1 MSIEKRGSMIFRK
14 GIPKNMDPAAIQRG
28 INETLTNV
36 VRGAITRCAG
46 VDKMKAALYAG
57 AIPLCIVA
65 SNDTTSGLRL
75 RAVSHTLD
83 NRQIISYPLADF
95 DPDYQVA
102 DLVFYSA
109 RKPDGTLNELIVG
122 PVEHPLLERLKEVVS
137 NLARQNISLLHAPL
151 DLTVISD
158 EGWERR
164 QIALGT
170 CSTETAEVNTAAR
183 AITTTLSNIS
193 NGVVSSS
200 YSGQQEL
207 REAMMYDRVV
217 VLAIVSNN
225 DRNGV
230 EIRLLS
236 HRYSDDC
243 ASTRCFSCCPDQE
256 LKVGDLVFY
265 GIAPLAGGAVRE
277 TIITIKPPRERTS
290 VDPAEYVAVANMWS
304 SYSALLTRIEA
315 FFAAL
320 IRRGIDLKRVG
331 FEPSLLGSSALGGE
345 IVGIIDF
352 NQGADA

>member
-1 MSIEKRGSMIFRK
+1 MTFKPIPSDDTTDARLQC
-14 GIPKNMDPAAIQRG
+14 GIGTTLDNVSSGTIRRYASVDNMRAAIYLG
-28 INETLTNV
+28 EIH
-36 VRGAITRCAG
+36 
-46 VDKMKAALYAG
+46 
-57 AIPLCIVA
+57 LCIVA
-65 SNDTTSGLRL
+65 LNDPTSGLAL
-75 RAVSHTLD
+75 RSVSHVTD
-83 NRQIISYPLADF
+83 NNQIFCFPLGNP

-122 PVEHPLLERLKEVVS
+122 PVEHPSLERLKKVVS
-137 NLARQNISLLHAPL
+137 NLVRQNINPLHSPL
-151 DLTVISD
+151 DLTVIGD

-164 QIALGT
+164 QVNLGPRSAET
-170 CSTETAEVNTAAR
+170 TEANTIPR
-183 AITTTLSNIS
+183 AIETTLSNIA
-193 NGVVSSS
+193 NGIVSSS
-200 YSGQQEL
+200 YSSQQEL

-217 VLAIVSNN
+217 VLAIVANN

-243 ASTRCFSCCPDQE
+243 ASTRCFSSCPDRE

-290 VDPAEYVAVANMWS
+290 VDPAQYVAVANMWS

-320 IRRGIDLKRVG
+320 IKRGIDLKRVG

-345 IVGIIDF
+345 IVGRIDLD
-352 NQGADA
+352 GIADA

>member
-1 MSIEKRGSMIFRK
+1 MTFKQGT
-14 GIPKNMDPAAIQRG
+14 PKDMDPAAIQRG
-28 INETLTNV
+28 VNNTLTNV
-36 VRGAITRCAG
+36 VRGAITRFAS
-46 VDKMKAALYAG
+46 VDKMKDALYAG
-57 AIPLCIVA
+57 VIPLCIVA
-65 SNDTTSGLRL
+65 NNDTTSGLRL
-75 RAVSHTLD
+75 RALSIALD
-83 NRQIISYPLADF
+83 NRQIISYPLSDF

-122 PVEHPLLERLKEVVS
+122 PVEHPSLERLKEIIA
-137 NLARQNISLLHAPL
+137 NLVRRNINLLRAPL

-183 AITTTLSNIS
+183 AITTTLSNIDS
-193 NGVVSSS
+193 GIVSSS
-200 YSGQQEL
+200 YSSRQEL
-207 REAMMYDRVV
+207 HEAMMYDAVI
-217 VLAIVSNN
+217 VLAVVAQN
-225 DRNGV
+225 DHDGV
-230 EIRLLS
+230 VIRLLS

-243 ASTRCFSCCPDQE
+243 ASTRCISGCPDRE

-277 TIITIKPPRERTS
+277 TIITVASARERTS
-290 VDPAEYVAVANMWS
+290 SDPARYVSVENAWS
-304 SYSALLTRIEA
+304 SYFPLLTRIET

-320 IRRGIDLKRVG
+320 IKRGIDVHRVK
-331 FEPSLLGSSALGGE
+331 FEQSLLGSHALEGG
-345 IVGIIDF
+345 IVGLFDF

>member
-1 MSIEKRGSMIFRK
+1 MTFKK
-14 GIPKNMDPAAIQRG
+14 GTPKDMDPAAIQRG
-28 INETLTNV
+28 INNTLSNV
-36 VRGAITRCAG
+36 VRGAITRCAS

-57 AIPLCIVA
+57 VIPLCIVA
-65 SNDTTSGLRL
+65 NNDTTSGLRL
-75 RAVSHTLD
+75 RALSIVLD
-83 NRQIISYPLADF
+83 NRQIISYPLSEF

-109 RKPDGTLNELIVG
+109 RKPYGRLNELIVG
-122 PVEHPLLERLKEVVS
+122 PVEHPSLWRLTEVIS
-137 NLARQNISLLHAPL
+137 NRVRQNISLLYAPL

-164 QIALGT
+164 RINLGARSEGT
-170 CSTETAEVNTAAR
+170 TEVNRVAHG
-183 AITTTLSNIS
+183 ITTTLSNIA
-193 NGVVSSS
+193 NGVVSSA
-200 YSGQQEL
+200 YSSQQEL
-207 REAMMYDRVV
+207 HEAMMYDAVI
-217 VLAIVSNN
+217 VLGIVANN

-243 ASTRCFSCCPDQE
+243 ASTRCFSSCPDRE

-277 TIITIKPPRERTS
+277 TIITVESARERTS
-290 VDPAEYVAVANMWS
+290 VEPAQYVAVPNVWS
-304 SYSALLTRIEA
+304 SYSPMLTRINA

-320 IRRGIDLKRVG
+320 IKRGIDVQRVG
-331 FEPSLLGSSALGGE
+331 FEQSLLGSHALEGG
-345 IVGIIDF
+345 IVGLFDF